1 MKEFCNAFDG
11 AATLL
16 INVMCILARVDK
28 ASQPITSVSL
38 AEICKL
44 LSYQIKFKAGLK
56 NQQQLKQEAS
66 NNSDLIIFIFKSL
79 MCLGRYSQNKTQ
91 TTRIRGK
98 KKKKKKKTT
107 NNLGLLK
114 LLLLLQMTNVSLMYP
129 IEM

>member
-28 ASQPITSVSL
+28 ASQPISSVSL

-44 LSYQIKFKAGLK
+44 LSYQIKIKAGLK

-66 NNSDLIIFIFKSL
+66 NNSDLIIFIFKS

-91 TTRIRGK
+91 TTRIRGEK
-98 KKKKKKKTT
+98 KKKKKKR
-107 NNLGLLK
+107 LLIIWDF
-114 LLLLLQMTNVSLMYP
+114 LSYCYYFR
-129 IEM
+129 